1 MDKYNSIKEI
11 EQDKKR
17 QKDTENRAI
26 VEAMTDEELKQ
37 IKARINEEQVRRIQ
51 GTINSF
57 GKNKIRTKEDNN
69 DLQTTIA
76 SVDKSI
82 EECDELLY
90 VLFQNRNQLT
100 EILIQHNEDARN

>member
-11 EQDKKR
+11 EQDRQR

-26 VEAMTDEELKQ
+26 VAAMTDEELKQ
-37 IKARINEEQVRRIQ
+37 IKARINEEQVRRMQ
-51 GTINSF
+51 ETINSF
-57 GKNKIRTKEDNN
+57 GKNKIRTKEDKN
-69 DLQTTIA
+69 DLKTAIA

-90 VLFQNRNQLT
+90 ILFQTRNHLT
-100 EILIQHNEDARN
+100 EILIQRKPL